1 MKIHKAVLWLLTFIL
16 LSNTLSLNVSYAEE
30 SEVKTWGD
38 NARYVI
44 DYDTATVTITGKG
57 KLKNTD
63 VSNLNSPFKNDTFI
77 EKVVNR
83 DGITSICLYD
93 FNGCTNLKEVEL
105 PDSIEFIGRSAFN
118 GTEIFKSQIKDNENT
133 FITIDDWIVDFSKN
147 SADIT
152 ELVIPDGNI
161 MRFP

>member
-1 MKIHKAVLWLLTFIL
+1 M
-16 LSNTLSLNVSYAEE
+16 
-30 SEVKTWGD
+30 
-38 NARYVI
+38 
-44 DYDTATVTITGKG
+44 
-57 KLKNTD
+57 
-63 VSNLNSPFKNDTFI
+63 NSPFKNDTFI